1 MMVSGQAVRRLRQ
14 ARRMTL
20 AEVAAGM
27 RKAGMRGTNPS
38 FVAIA
43 ERDLWVN
50 INEEWVLALADA
62 LDADL
67 DLIAVIDPDL
77 MQILAGGW

>member
-1 MMVSGQAVRRLRQ
+1 MMVSGQAVRALRQ

-27 RKAGMRGTNPS
+27 RKAGMPGTNPS

-50 INEEWVLALADA
+50 INEEWVLALASA